1 VEGLIALSEK
11 LRRFPTTPGELPG
24 FVCPEVPPLK
34 ILVTV
39 KLVPDTNADKR
50 IDPATKRLVRTGVE
64 TVLNPFDEYAIEAAL
79 QLKEKLNDGSTVT
92 IVSMTPAS
100 GKEIV
105 RKALAMGA
113 DDAVMISDD
122 TLGGSD
128 LWGTSVALAAAIKPL
143 NADLIVTGTQSTDA
157 ISGDLPGMLA
167 EKLGIPGLTYA
178 RKLEVADGRVRI
190 ERETENGYMTISAAL
205 PAVVS
210 ITKSA
215 NEPRYPS
222 LKGIMGAKKKEIKQ
236 LAAADLN
243 LTVAVGTDGA
253 KAQLT
258 DLATPPA
265 RAKGQTIQAADAA
278 EGAKAIVTFLKE
290 RKFL

>member
-1 VEGLIALSEK
+1 M
-11 LRRFPTTPGELPG
+11 PG
-24 FVCPEVPPLK
+24 FVCPEVPALK

-79 QLKEKLNDGSTVT
+79 QLKEQLADGSTVT
-92 IVSMTPAS
+92 VVSMTPAS

-113 DDAVMISDD
+113 DDAVMLSDD
-122 TLGGSD
+122 ALAGSD
-128 LWGTSVALAAAIKPL
+128 LWGTAVALAAAIKAQSP
-143 NADLIVTGTQSTDA
+143 DLVITGTQSTDA

-167 EKLGIPGLTYA
+167 EKLGLPGLTNA
-178 RKLEVADGRVRI
+178 RKVEVADGRVRVQ
-190 ERETENGYMTISAAL
+190 RETETGYMTLSAPL
-205 PAVVS
+205 PALVS
-210 ITKSA
+210 VTKSA

-236 LAAADLN
+236 VAAADLG
-243 LTVAVGTDGA
+243 LTVALGTDGA

-265 RAKGQTIQAADAA
+265 RGKGRVIQAADGA
-278 EGAKAIVTFLKE
+278 EGAKAIVDFLKE

>member
-1 VEGLIALSEK
+1 M
-11 LRRFPTTPGELPG
+11 
-24 FVCPEVPPLK
+24 
-34 ILVTV
+34 
-39 KLVPDTNADKR
+39 PDTNADKR
-50 IDPATKRLVRTGVE
+50 IDPATKRLVRSGVE

-79 QLKEKLNDGSTVT
+79 QLKEKLADGSTVT

-113 DDAVMISDD
+113 DDAVMVSDD
-122 TLGGSD
+122 AFAGSD
-128 LWGTSVALAAAIKPL
+128 LWGTAVALAAAIKAQSP
-143 NADLIVTGTQSTDA
+143 DLVITGTQSTDA

-167 EKLGIPGLTYA
+167 EKLGFPALTYA
-178 RKLEVADGRVRI
+178 RTLEVAGGRARVQ
-190 ERETENGYMTISAAL
+190 RETETGYMTISAAL
-205 PAVVS
+205 PALVS
-210 ITKSA
+210 VTKSA

-236 LAAADLN
+236 LAASDLA

-253 KAQLT
+253 KARLVDVT
-258 DLATPPA
+258 MPPA
-265 RAKGQTIQAADAA
+265 RAKGQVVSAADAA
-278 EGAKAIVTFLKE
+278 EGAKTIVQFLKD

>member
-1 VEGLIALSEK
+1 MEALWGSPPK
-11 LRRFPTTPGELPG
+11 GRLFPTRRREPG
-24 FVCPEVPPLK
+24 FVRPEVCALK

-79 QLKEKLNDGSTVT
+79 QLKEKLADGSTVT
-92 IVSMTPAS
+92 VVSMTPAS

-113 DDAVMISDD
+113 DDAVMLSDD
-122 TLGGSD
+122 ALAGSD
-128 LWGTSVALAAAIKPL
+128 LWGTAVALSAAIAKQQ
-143 NADLIVTGTQSTDA
+143 ADLVITGTQSTDA
-157 ISGDLPGMLA
+157 ITGDLPGMLA
-167 EKLGIPGLTYA
+167 EKLGLPGLTNA
-178 RKLEVADGRVRI
+178 RSIEVADGRVRVQ
-190 ERETENGYMTISAAL
+190 RETETGYMTISAPL
-205 PAVVS
+205 PALVS
-210 ITKSA
+210 VTKSA

-222 LKGIMGAKKKEIKQ
+222 LKGIMGAKKKEIVQ
-236 LAAADLN
+236 LAVADLG

-253 KAQLT
+253 KAKLV

-265 RAKGQTIQAADAA
+265 RGKGKVVQVADGA
-278 EGAKAIVTFLKE
+278 EGAKVIVDFLKE

>member
-1 VEGLIALSEK
+1 LGAESRPVPDEPGSE
-11 LRRFPTTPGELPG
+11 PG
-24 FVCPEVPPLK
+24 FVRPEVLALK

-50 IDPATKRLVRTGVE
+50 IDPSTMRLVRTGVE
-64 TVLNPFDEYAIEAAL
+64 TVLNPFDEYALEAAL

-92 IVSMTPAS
+92 VVSMTPAAN
-100 GKEIV
+100 KEIV

-122 TLGGSD
+122 TLVGSD
-128 LWGTSVALAAAIKPL
+128 LWGTAVALSAAIKAQSP
-143 NADLIVTGTQSTDA
+143 DLVLTGTQSTDA

-167 EKLGIPGLTYA
+167 EKLGFPGLTYA
-178 RKLEVADGRVRI
+178 RKIDLADGRVRV
-190 ERETENGYMTISAAL
+190 ERETENGYMTISAPL
-205 PAVVS
+205 PALVS
-210 ITKSA
+210 VTKSA

-236 LAAADLN
+236 LAAADLG

-253 KAQLT
+253 KAKLINV
-258 DLATPPA
+258 APA
-265 RAKGQTIQAADAA
+265 PVRGKGRVETAAD
-278 EGAKAIVTFLKE
+278 GADGARIIVEFLKE